1 MRYLNFLGVLLAA
14 SWAATSWADTGV
26 EVQAPGVH
34 VQTNADHDADHANRP
49 RAHAGE
55 KRILR
60 ASELIG
66 LNVQNNQDE
75 TVGEIND
82 LVIDTNTGNLRYVAL
97 SAGGVLGVGDSM
109 FAVPWTAFECRR
121 DGDDHVVVLNVD
133 KETLQ
138 NAKGFN
144 QDSWPNFAD
153 EQWQIE
159 NDRFY
164 APRST
169 DRRAINRPILQQ

>member
-1 MRYLNFLGVLLAA
+1 MRYFTFLSVMLAA
-14 SWAATSWADTGV
+14 GTCWAEAGV
-26 EVQAPGVH
+26 EVQAPGVRVH
-34 VQTNADHDADHANRP
+34 TNADHDADGRVQHRSHAM
-49 RAHAGE
+49 GQ

-97 SAGGVLGVGDSM
+97 SAGGVLGVGDEL
-109 FAVPWTAFECRR
+109 FAIPWTAFECRK
-121 DGDDHVVVLNVD
+121 DGDEHVVVLNVD
-133 KETLQ
+133 KESMGK
-138 NAKGFN
+138 AKGFN
-144 QDSWPNFAD
+144 QDNWPNFAD

-164 APRST
+164 APRSS
-169 DRRAINRPILQQ
+169 DRRAVTRPILQQ

>member
-1 MRYLNFLGVLLAA
+1 MRYLTFFGVMLAA
-14 SWAATSWADTGV
+14 ATCWAEAGV
-26 EVQAPGVH
+26 DVQAPGVH
-34 VQTNADHDADHANRP
+34 VQTNADRDADPANRP

-55 KRILR
+55 KRIVR

-66 LNVQNNQDE
+66 LNVQNSQDE

-97 SAGGVLGVGDSM
+97 SAGGVLGVGDNL

-121 DGDDHVVVLNVD
+121 DGDEHVVVLNVD

-144 QDSWPNFAD
+144 QDNWPNFAD

-169 DRRAINRPILQQ
+169 DRRAVTRPILQQ